1 MTLRAPLCI
10 FLVLSFISAVMP
22 FAAAQSL
29 DEICNTNYFC
39 ISLLVLVFV
48 ILLISTLSKRAR
60 EQRARHPNEPSSPSV
75 PATPRYGSPTG
86 YPPSSGYG
94 QPSSYSQTPQYP
106 GVPQPQT
113 VPGYAGAPSP
123 QYAPGYQ
130 GAPSVDTAP
139 SAPHAGGDFML
150 TPASRP
156 APKPRRVNANAVCP
170 RCGSSAV
177 QDFDTGEHK
186 CLVCKKIFM
195 D

>member
-10 FLVLSFISAVMP
+10 LLVLSFMSAVMP
-22 FAAAQSL
+22 FAAAQGA
-29 DEICNTNYFC
+29 DEICTSSAIC
-39 ISLLVLVFV
+39 IPLLVIVFVTLLVFYY
-48 ILLISTLSKRAR
+48 SKKAR
-60 EQRARHPNEPSSPSV
+60 EQRARHPNEPTTPHV

-86 YPPSSGYG
+86 YPQSGYG
-94 QPSSYSQTPQYP
+94 QSPSYSQTPQYA

-123 QYAPGYQ
+123 QTAPGYP
-130 GAPSVDTAP
+130 GAPSVSTAP
-139 SAPHAGGDFML
+139 SAPYAGDDFTSVL
-150 TPASRP
+150 AP
-156 APKPRRVNANAVCP
+156 APTPVRRRVKGDAVCP

-186 CLVCKKIFM
+186 CLNCRKIFM